1 MILLAKELARR
12 RHTVVFASCGPAVES
27 ALRSGGVEWTPGDTT
42 TQDQEG
48 ALLVHRIPNPMH
60 EAVQERHLRVLFDM
74 QRNKLARAQANVA
87 LIRNF
92 HECMF
97 LALLRAHECLHF
109 DAFVVDV
116 MTLAGF
122 DAAEACG
129 VPLIVSSTASLGM
142 VLSGA
147 GHETGPYATP
157 HLPAEAPW
165 VALPVAMSRAQAL
178 VNPLVKAGLRLGT
191 SLCYPR
197 NRVRATLGLPPLR
210 GAQARLPT
218 APGGPVTAVLIA
230 TSPALEPPRP
240 RLPPGWHLVGPL
252 LERSNLGVWP
262 ADASAERLRCWM
274 DDAASHGGSVV
285 VLSTGTMVRLTK
297 AHVAGFSAIVT
308 ALVQRHPSL
317 RVLWSLRAGSH
328 ADLPQSFVAAWPGCL
343 DRSVPATRVAIA
355 AWVPQTAVL
364 AHPAAAAF
372 LTHAGLN
379 SVHEALAVGCPV
391 IACPFGWDQFANAQH
406 CVACGAGIHLNA
418 RAVAKAASSGR
429 VAAGVAG
436 RIAAVCHDGSYAEAA
451 QRVTADIAACS
462 GPSGPA
468 DRIECAL
475 EAIN

>member
-27 ALRSGGVEWTPGDTT
+27 ALRGGGVDWSPGDSAEPGVI
-42 TQDQEG
+42 Q
-48 ALLVHRIPNPMH
+48 VHRIHNPMD

-74 QRNKLARAQANVA
+74 QRNKLARARANVA

-97 LALLRAHECLHF
+97 AALLTAHGCLHF

-142 VLSGA
+142 VLAGA

-197 NRVRATLGLPPLR
+197 NRIRATLGLPPLR
-210 GAQARLPT
+210 GAQVRLPT

-252 LERSNLGVWP
+252 LERGNLDVWP
-262 ADASAERLRCWM
+262 PDASAERLRCWM
-274 DDAASHGGSVV
+274 DNAASQGGRVV
-285 VLSTGTMVRLTK
+285 VVSTGTMVRLTT
-297 AHVAGFSAIVT
+297 AHVAGFCAIVT
-308 ALVQRHPSL
+308 ALLHRHPSL
-317 RVLWSLRAGSH
+317 RVLWSLLADSH
-328 ADLPQSFVAAWPGCL
+328 ADLPQSFLAAWPGCL
-343 DRSVPATRVAIA
+343 DSELAATCRVGIA
-355 AWVPQTAVL
+355 AWVPQTAAL

-372 LTHAGLN
+372 WTHAGLN

-418 RAVAKAASSGR
+418 RAVAKAARSGR
-429 VAAGVAG
+429 LAAGVAG

-451 QRVTADIAACS
+451 QRVAADISACH

-475 EAIN
+475 QALN